1 METTTQTILQSL
13 ANLSVPVILVFLL
26 LVSIC
31 LILGIMVGRLIQK
44 SKDKSLMESSRAD
57 AIKRSR
63 AVLGGQ
69 FSEQVA
75 PFLPG
80 FPCNPG
86 DVRFVGKPV
95 DFIAFPGSAQGKPIE
110 KIQFIEVKSGESQL
124 SAREREIKRAV
135 ENGSI
140 EYVVYRIP

>member
-1 METTTQTILQSL
+1 
-13 ANLSVPVILVFLL
+13 
-26 LVSIC
+26 
-31 LILGIMVGRLIQK
+31 
-44 SKDKSLMESSRAD
+44 
-57 AIKRSR
+57 
-63 AVLGGQ
+63 
-69 FSEQVA
+69 
-75 PFLPG
+75 
-80 FPCNPG
+80 
-86 DVRFVGKPV
+86 VRFVGKPV